1 MILNLKKEILKKVTE
16 HYLNSLD
23 FNGIPVNKLVVHF
36 NISLTELNI
45 ILKELVNKDKIDLR
59 FGDFHP
65 NAHIQALFEYPK
77 IVLLEI
83 MTEQKI
89 QHSCI
94 YPTKKHLTKIVDKKK
109 YDGKPFSLKLALG
122 FYQLNYEAFD
132 LSILEMY
139 RNDPRYY
146 FINSD
151 IQGQIYYSN
160 SRNSKKNN
168 PDNIYLQEYGFCFN
182 KKNERAIAVFLTRLS
197 GLTPEH
203 QQMWNAKKLKGKFL
217 LHPDFYKM
225 SRGHLPE
232 GISIFGAFIKEQE
245 KINKI
250 CKIIGIPP
258 LFKKIFTLRDK
269 PKEFTFLIRPTLRE
283 YENFIHILDKMVSE
297 NINVDFFQNRI
308 ELEKE
313 ETRKDGKIITRKK
326 GSIELLDE
334 WLHIYY
340 HHPDTNLIK
349 KTLAPFRKLR
359 RLRQLPA
366 HTLSENEYSQ
376 KYFKEQKELMSSVHN
391 AILGIRYILQYDPN
405 VTNEQRE
412 SFETKLQIWLQ

>member
-132 LSILEMY
+132 LSILVSL
-139 RNDPRYY
+139 
-146 FINSD
+146 FS
-151 IQGQIYYSN
+151 S
-160 SRNSKKNN
+160 S
-168 PDNIYLQEYGFCFN
+168 CF
-182 KKNERAIAVFLTRLS
+182 S
-197 GLTPEH
+197 
-203 QQMWNAKKLKGKFL
+203 KGKSFASFVVPSFL
-217 LHPDFYKM
+217 
-225 SRGHLPE
+225 S
-232 GISIFGAFIKEQE
+232 ISVVLVSAF
-245 KINKI
+245 
-250 CKIIGIPP
+250 P
-258 LFKKIFTLRDK
+258 
-269 PKEFTFLIRPTLRE
+269 
-283 YENFIHILDKMVSE
+283 S
-297 NINVDFFQNRI
+297 
-308 ELEKE
+308 
-313 ETRKDGKIITRKK
+313 
-326 GSIELLDE
+326 
-334 WLHIYY
+334 
-340 HHPDTNLIK
+340 
-349 KTLAPFRKLR
+349 
-359 RLRQLPA
+359 
-366 HTLSENEYSQ
+366 
-376 KYFKEQKELMSSVHN
+376 
-391 AILGIRYILQYDPN
+391 
-405 VTNEQRE
+405 
-412 SFETKLQIWLQ
+412 